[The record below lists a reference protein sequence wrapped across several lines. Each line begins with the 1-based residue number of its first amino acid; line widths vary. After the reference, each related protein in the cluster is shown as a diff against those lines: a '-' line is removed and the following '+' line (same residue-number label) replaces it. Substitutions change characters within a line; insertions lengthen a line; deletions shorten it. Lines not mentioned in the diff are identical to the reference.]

1 MDSPIDKP
9 DYSGMTLN
17 ERSFA
22 AGLMNRFD
30 RAAKDRDGEEMV
42 HIMMQVSLSET
53 DARWSTETI
62 LRNPKKYGY

>member
-17 ERSFA
+17 ERLFA
-22 AGLMNRFD
+22 AGLMKRFD

-42 HIMMQVSLSET
+42 RILMQVSLSET
-53 DARWSTETI
+53 DARWSTKTI
-62 LRNPKKYGY
+62 LGNPEKYGY